1 MLRKIV
7 LVLFILIGLLV
18 LAIVSAALLVDPD
31 DYREELAAKASE
43 QLGREVR
50 LEGPIDLKYFPWL
63 ALDIRDV
70 SVGNPP
76 GLEDAPDLAEI
87 RRATASIRVWPLL
100 RGELEVGAIG
110 IEEAAINLVSSSGGR
125 SNLEGLFEASQTD
138 RAADKPTD
146 LSGLQTGAV
155 SFDNVVLSLIDL
167 AEDSRTD
174 IRLDSMRLDPFAAGR
189 EVGVSF
195 SGSISSGDGE
205 TQLVL
210 SLDGDLRVAADL
222 SEIAL
227 TNWHLDYELPAG
239 EATGQATGNLRLR
252 PEATPVSVELTDFES
267 ALAMAGL
274 ELTLHADEPIRAVLG
289 ELLRI
294 ELPAARLGLNGQE
307 LKLDGEAALGERLN
321 ARLSVSGDRLD
332 LTRLTAGGQ
341 GDGGETDAESAGG
354 PEDSAF
360 EFLELSFA
368 LELGELV
375 LAKGMT
381 LTEVSARSRL
391 SNGLLTLD
399 PLTARL
405 FGGRFEG
412 SARVDFTQ
420 QPPEVILTPSLSG
433 IRVGQ
438 LAALLTGQSPVDGEG
453 EMTLDVRFRGFDPQQ
468 MLGSL
473 NGNGDFAIAEGVLQG
488 VDLKALIEQ
497 ELTTDNLA
505 SISRAFG
512 GETRFNTLSGGLS
525 IEGGVVELPD
535 LNMAAAGY
543 AASGSG
549 RMDLAA
555 GMVDYRLE
563 LDLGE
568 ELTARLP
575 RALRRATEGRIPLAI
590 SGELMRPT
598 VTVDLASIAEKAVR
612 DEVGRRLLEALESDD
627 DDPEPE
633 AESGGEPEVDEIDG
647 EVAEEEAEGRSTERR
662 EARRNLLRD
671 LMGSDRDDDEE
682 DQADE
687 EKSVSESAESQEESE
702 TDPPLHL

>member
-7 LVLFILIGLLV
+7 LLLFILIGLLV

-138 RAADKPTD
+138 RAADERTD

-167 AEDSRTD
+167 AEDTRTD
-174 IRLDSMRLDPFAAGR
+174 ITLDSMRLDPFAAGR
-189 EVGVSF
+189 EVGVSL
-195 SGSISSGDGE
+195 SGAISSGDGE

-227 TNWHLDYELPAG
+227 SNWHLDYELPTG
-239 EATGQATGNLRLR
+239 EATGEASGNLRLR
-252 PEATPVSVELTDFES
+252 PEATPVSVELSDFES

-289 ELLRI
+289 ERLRI
-294 ELPAARLGLNGQE
+294 ELPAARLGLDGQE
-307 LKLDGEAALGERLN
+307 LLLDGEAELGERLN

-332 LTRLTAGGQ
+332 LTRLTAGGP

-375 LAKGMT
+375 LAEGMT

-391 SNGLLTLD
+391 SDGLLTLD

-488 VDLKALIEQ
+488 VDLEALIEQ

-512 GETRFNTLSGGLS
+512 GETRFRTLAGGLR
-525 IEGGVVELPD
+525 IEGGVVELPSVD
-535 LNMAAAGY
+535 LVAAGY
-543 AASGSG
+543 GATGQG
-549 RMDLAA
+549 RIDLGANQ
-555 GMVDYRLE
+555 VDYALM
-563 LDLGE
+563 LDLGD
-568 ELTARLP
+568 ELTQQLP
-575 RALRRATEGRIPLAI
+575 GALRRATGGRIPLSI
-590 SGELMRPT
+590 SGEMTQPT
-598 VTVDLASIAEKAVR
+598 VSVDLAAIAEGAVR
-612 DEVGRRLLEALESDD
+612 EELGRRLLEALEDD
-627 DDPEPE
+627 DEEDEEQAPQAEGEQQEGDPEQAE
-633 AESGGEPEVDEIDG
+633 ADES
-647 EVAEEEAEGRSTERR
+647 AEDDRDRDA
-662 EARRNLLRD
+662 ARDLLRG
-671 LMGSDRDDDEE
+671 LLKSAEE

-687 EKSVSESAESQEESE
+687 EKSDSESAESQEESE
-702 TDPPLHL
+702 TDPPLHD